1 MTVESAMAESPS
13 VTPIRA
19 QHPALSTGATV
30 AETFAALTE
39 AGLTHLERNVDA
51 FEAQPEPNAVHQM
64 RVAVR
69 RLRALLGAFRPV
81 LPKAQRKRLAAD
93 LKRFQKCLG
102 PARDLDVFLDD
113 VLPDLRIAPARTL
126 LAGAARVP
134 HRRAYARVHGVV
146 RGPIPHRVR
155 SGFAG
160 LIDALA
166 AAPEGKRSGRALG
179 RKILERRHRA
189 LVRRLGGAKAR
200 SDERLHALRIRIK
213 KLRYA
218 VELFR
223 PLMPKGGVKS
233 FHAALAE
240 SQDILGAF
248 NDAVNAH
255 ALARTL
261 AHNAVGLNAEAR
273 RVLDL
278 TFAAAEARARPR
290 AQRKLNA
297 QQRALATPPE
307 RWFR

>member
-1 MTVESAMAESPS
+1 MIVESAVAESPPA
-13 VTPIRA
+13 TPIRA
-19 QHPALSTGATV
+19 RHPALSTGATV

-39 AGLTHLERNVDA
+39 AGFTHLESNIAA
-51 FEAQPEPNAVHQM
+51 FEAQPEPNTVHQM

-69 RLRALLGAFRPV
+69 RLRALLGAFRSV
-81 LPKAQRKRLAAD
+81 LPKPARKRLAAD
-93 LKRFQKCLG
+93 LKRLQKCLG

-113 VLPDLRIAPARTL
+113 VLPDLRIAPARTI
-126 LAGAARVP
+126 LAGAARTP
-134 HRRAYARVHGVV
+134 HRRAYARVHSVV

-166 AAPEGKRSGRALG
+166 AASEGKRSGRALG

-200 SDERLHALRIRIK
+200 SEESLHALRIRIK

-218 VELFR
+218 VEFFR
-223 PLMPKGGVKS
+223 PLMPKGGVKA

-240 SQDILGAF
+240 SQDVLGIF
-248 NDAVNAH
+248 NDAVNAR

-261 AHNAVGLNAEAR
+261 ARNAVGLNTAAR
-273 RVLDL
+273 QTLDL

-290 AQRKLNA
+290 AQRKLAA
-297 QQRALATPPE
+297 QQRALATPPG

>member
-1 MTVESAMAESPS
+1 MTAESAVAESPS

-30 AETFAALTE
+30 VETFAALTG
-39 AGLTHLERNVDA
+39 AGLRHLERNVAA
-51 FEAQPEPNAVHQM
+51 FETQPEPNAVHQM

-81 LPKAQRKRLAAD
+81 LPKAQRKRVAAD

-113 VLPDLRIAPARTL
+113 VLPSLRFVPARTI
-126 LAGAARVP
+126 LAGAARAP
-134 HRRAYARVHGVV
+134 HRRAYTRVHRVA
-146 RGPIPHRVR
+146 RGPIPDRLR
-155 SGFAG
+155 SGFAR
-160 LIDALA
+160 LSDALA
-166 AAPEGKRSGRALG
+166 AAPEGRRSGRSLG
-179 RKILERRHRA
+179 RKILERRYRA
-189 LVRRLGGAKAR
+189 LVRRLDGAKAR

-218 VELFR
+218 VEFFR

-248 NDAVNAH
+248 NDAVNAR

-261 AHNAVGLNAEAR
+261 ALNAVGLNAETR
-273 RVLDL
+273 RMLDS

-290 AQRKLNA
+290 VQRKLA
-297 QQRALATPPE
+297 GQQKALAAPPA